1 MGGVKGTTIH
11 KEPNR
16 WGYVTGV
23 IMEKAYQT
31 MITIDPHIRSGK
43 PIIGVIVRRGF
54 LPSE

>member
-1 MGGVKGTTIH
+1 
-11 KEPNR
+11 
-16 WGYVTGV
+16 
-23 IMEKAYQT
+23 MEKAYQT